1 MSPSDNALELITH
14 FESFKANAYQDPVG
28 IWTIGYGTIRIE
40 GKPVVRGMI
49 CTKNEATQWLLEELD
64 VITPQIVRACVVPLE
79 QQQLDALASFVYNL
93 GIGNFQSST
102 LLKNI
107 KARRPVT
114 ETNFTLWCKAR
125 INGKLEPLPGLV
137 RRRRAEHF
145 LYTQGR
151 VKVYFT

>member
-1 MSPSDNALELITH
+1 MRPSAHAIELITH
-14 FESFKANAYQDPVG
+14 FESFVAKAYQDPVG
-28 IWTIGYGTIRIE
+28 IWTIGYGTTRVA
-40 GKPVVRGMI
+40 GKPVVQGMT
-49 CTKNEATQWLLEELD
+49 CTKAEALQWLHQDLDVMATQILR
-64 VITPQIVRACVVPLE
+64 VCGVPL
-79 QQQLDALASFVYNL
+79 QQQHLDALASFVYNL

-125 INGKLEPLPGLV
+125 INGKLEPMPGLL

-151 VKVYFT
+151 VKVQFT

>member
-1 MSPSDNALELITH
+1 MNPSPDAVELITH
-14 FESFKANAYQDPVG
+14 FESFIPNAYRDPVG
-28 IWTIGYGTIRIE
+28 IWTLGYGTIRVE
-40 GKPVVRGMI
+40 GNPVTEGMT
-49 CTKNEATQWLLEELD
+49 CTKEVALQWLHEELD
-64 VITPQIVRACVVPLE
+64 TITPRILRACVVPLQ

-107 KARRPVT
+107 KAQRPVT
-114 ETNFTLWCKAR
+114 ESNFTLWCKAR
-125 INGKLEPLPGLV
+125 VNGVLVPLPGLV

-151 VKVYFT
+151 VKVRFT

>member
-1 MSPSDNALELITH
+1 MT
-14 FESFKANAYQDPVG
+14 
-28 IWTIGYGTIRIE
+28 
-40 GKPVVRGMI
+40 
-49 CTKNEATQWLLEELD
+49 CTKADASQWLHEELD
-64 VITPQIVRACVVPLE
+64 TIAPQIVRVCGVPLQ

-125 INGKLEPLPGLV
+125 INGKLEPLPGLL

-151 VKVYFT
+151 VKVQFT